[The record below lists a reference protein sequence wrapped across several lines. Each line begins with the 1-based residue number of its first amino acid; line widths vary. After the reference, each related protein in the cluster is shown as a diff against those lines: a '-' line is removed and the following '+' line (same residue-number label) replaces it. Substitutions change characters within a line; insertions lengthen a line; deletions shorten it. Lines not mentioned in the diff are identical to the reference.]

1 MKFTLLGAGGFVG
14 QRLSAYLRSL
24 GHEVLAPARNAP
36 LNDACDKA
44 HVIYAIGLTADFR
57 RRPFDTIEAHVSL
70 VSRLLQECEPA
81 SFLYLSSTRVY
92 ADNTETHETTPL
104 KVSPGNPSD
113 LYNLSKLA
121 GEAICLSSGRPN
133 VRIARLS
140 NIVGP
145 AANTSESFI
154 GDLCREAAAG
164 QISLRTSGTSS
175 KDYIWIDDVVTLLL
189 QIAQSGRE
197 TTYNIASGQQTSNAE
212 WATRLSQHTGCSVE
226 IVPDAPTVTFPP
238 INIDRIR
245 REFSFAPE
253 RFLDKIPEML
263 SAAANSK

>member
-14 QRLSAYLRSL
+14 QRLLAHLQSL

-36 LNDACDKA
+36 LNDTCQNA

-70 VSRLLQECEPA
+70 ASRLLHECKPA

-92 ADNTETHETTPL
+92 AGGAETHETTPL
-104 KVSPGNPSD
+104 RISPSNPSD

-121 GEAICLSSGRPN
+121 GEAICLSSGKPN
-133 VRIARLS
+133 IRIARLS

-145 AANTSESFI
+145 AAATSESFI
-154 GDLCREAAAG
+154 GDLCREAVAG
-164 QISLRTSGTSS
+164 QIKLQTSATSS
-175 KDYIWIDDVVTLLL
+175 KDYIWIDDAVKLLH
-189 QIAQSGRE
+189 QIAESGQE
-197 TTYNIASGQQTSNAE
+197 TIYNIASGQQTSNAE
-212 WATRLSQHTGCSVE
+212 WAARLSEHTGCSVE
-226 IVPDAPTVTFPP
+226 VIPGAPTVTFPP

-245 REFSFAPE
+245 REFSFKPE
-253 RFLDKIPEML
+253 CFLDKIPEML
-263 SAAANSK
+263 SAAAENK

>member
-14 QRLSAYLRSL
+14 KRLLAYLQSL
-24 GHEVLAPARNAP
+24 GHEVLSPARNAP
-36 LNDACDKA
+36 LDDACHKA

-70 VSRLLQECEPA
+70 ASRLLGECEPA

-92 ADNTETHETTPL
+92 AGGTETHETAPL
-104 KVSPGNPSD
+104 KVSPSNPSD

-140 NIVGP
+140 NVVGP
-145 AANTSESFI
+145 EASTSESFI
-154 GDLCREAAAG
+154 GDLCREATAG
-164 QISLRTSGTSS
+164 QITLQTSATSS
-175 KDYIWIDDVVTLLL
+175 KDYIWIDDAVKLLH
-189 QIAQSGRE
+189 QIAESGRE
-197 TTYNIASGQQTSNAE
+197 TIYNVASGQQTSNAE
-212 WATRLSQHTGCSVE
+212 WATRLSEHSGCRVG
-226 IVPDAPTVTFPP
+226 IMPDAPTVTFPP

-245 REFSFAPE
+245 REFSFEPE
-253 RFLDKIPEML
+253 CLLDKVPEIL
-263 SAAANSK
+263 SVLAESK